1 LLTAEAIGPLF
12 RYAVH
17 QERCGD
23 TNLFDAILRLTRRE
37 FNGLVA
43 PRELLGQLSV
53 SKMCAYASPRATILA
68 GPCIYWG
75 QDQSVDAQD
84 MISKWLAAISVAPRT
99 KEIAGSVVGALLQI
113 AANRDLRP
121 SIPAEVWLWL
131 NERPPLPS
139 ACRGLFPGS
148 YRDVVQ
154 TVRGLDDIGILTSY
168 LIITWSEWNP
178 LDHDGLAEMRM
189 SCREDFKGIEMGYHR
204 AELIQRLDYILG
216 ELEQRPGRPY
226 VHHSD
231 DWLWH
236 HEVGDHSLVMRDE
249 YGQLKRILEEVDQEA
264 TEIPESYAS

>member
-1 LLTAEAIGPLF
+1 
-12 RYAVH
+12 
-17 QERCGD
+17 
-23 TNLFDAILRLTRRE
+23 
-37 FNGLVA
+37 
-43 PRELLGQLSV
+43 
-53 SKMCAYASPRATILA
+53 
-68 GPCIYWG
+68 
-75 QDQSVDAQD
+75 

-189 SCREDFKGIEMGYHR
+189 SCHEDFKGIEMGYHR
-204 AELIQRLDYILG
+204 VELIQRLDYILG
-216 ELEQRPGRPY
+216 ELEQRPRRPH

-236 HEVGDHSLVMRDE
+236 REVGDHSQVMRDE
-249 YGQLKRILEEVDQEA
+249 YGQLRRILEEVDQEA
-264 TEIPESYAS
+264 TEIPNRTPHNLISLGPLTLMNLHRIAPHLHVCIASPVSMTSHLERLALFPANHFVHP